1 MKVYQ
6 GNKEHEFRLVL
17 GSCKNQFVQFD
28 LLQTLSPA
36 VTHETECQTIVN
48 SRNRYSIKRL
58 KESQNECE
66 SGQSK
71 GKRTGW
77 LVRGWRENK
86 GNLRQ
91 GGELGT

>member
-1 MKVYQ
+1 M
-6 GNKEHEFRLVL
+6 R
-17 GSCKNQFVQFD
+17 FD

-48 SRNRYSIKRL
+48 PRNRYSIKRL

-71 GKRTGW
+71 GKRTN
-77 LVRGWRENK
+77 REA
-86 GNLRQ
+86 
-91 GGELGT
+91 GGRMEGEQRESEARR